1 MDIEVRKVDF
11 PEIEALRGL
20 YRQEANCQ
28 IVSDSTL
35 GRKLADAYLILV
47 NGRTAGYGGVRNK
60 YDPGHLMEFYLLP
73 HLRAHALP
81 IFRELLAVSGA
92 THIAAQTNM
101 PLMLL
106 MLYDC
111 AKNITSQVILFEDA
125 VTTQLVCSNGIFRKA
140 QPDDVMFEHKAE
152 PVGEWVIE
160 ANGMVVA
167 TGGYFT
173 HYNPPYGDIY
183 MEVVEPAR
191 QQGYGSYLVQE
202 VKRVCYEA
210 GKKPAARTGTNNIA
224 SRRTL
229 QKAGLLPCARIL
241 VGEVDLSN

>member
-1 MDIEVRKVDF
+1 MNIEV
-11 PEIEALRGL
+11 LRVEYADVAAMREL

-28 IVSDSTL
+28 IVSDSL
-35 GRKLADAYLILV
+35 LARKLADPYLIQV
-47 NGRTAGYGGVRNK
+47 NGRAAGYGGVRNK
-60 YDPGHLMEFYLLP
+60 YDPGQLMEFYLLP
-73 HLRAHALP
+73 HLRPDALP

-92 THIAAQTNM
+92 THIEVQTNM
-101 PLMLL
+101 PLLLL

-111 AKNITSQVILFEDA
+111 AKNITAPVIIFEDA
-125 VTTQLVCSNGIFRKA
+125 FTTDLRCPDGVLRKA
-140 QPDDVMFEHKAE
+140 EPDDVMFEHKAE

-160 ANGMVVA
+160 ANGVVVA
-167 TGGYFT
+167 TAGFFT

-183 MEVVEPAR
+183 MEVAESAR

-210 GKKPAARTGTNNIA
+210 GKKPAARTGTDNIA

-229 QKAGLLPCARIL
+229 QKAGLLPCGRIL
-241 VGEVDLSN
+241 VGKVDVS